1 MDNMQFAIR
10 IDRSLFRHINV
21 SSHVHGNPDTVPGLR
36 SRLLD
41 SNLYRGGLLT
51 AL

>member
-1 MDNMQFAIR
+1 MDDMQFTIR

-21 SSHVHGNPDTVPGLR
+21 SRHVHGNPDTVPGLC

-41 SNLYRGGLLT
+41 SYLYRGWLL
-51 AL
+51 AAF